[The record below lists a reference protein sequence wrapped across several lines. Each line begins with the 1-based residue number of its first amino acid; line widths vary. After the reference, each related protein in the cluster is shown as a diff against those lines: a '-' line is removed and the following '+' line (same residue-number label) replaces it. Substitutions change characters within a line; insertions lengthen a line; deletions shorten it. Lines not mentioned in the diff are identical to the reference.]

1 MILSRVAEGLYWMGR
16 YLERAENTTRLLLV
30 TEELSTEVLGLDER
44 VARGEW
50 RDLRV
55 IFPGFPESEPPFRHL
70 AGLASASLLGLS
82 IDPENRYSIFHS
94 LKKARDNARSV
105 REALSV
111 EVFINLNETYRELE
125 TQTRRQLADPATFR
139 SALQATHRGL
149 MSTVGA
155 IEHTLARDAG
165 WLFLKLGESLERVF
179 RTVVILRTKLPALVA
194 AEPTVDLPLF
204 YSQWRSLLRGL
215 SCLENYRKVFG
226 ARLEPIDV
234 LQFLLFDPQT
244 PRSVRYG
251 ASAVKEHLDRISSA
265 SDVSQPAR
273 IVGKLAAEL
282 SYQGHELIRDGQ
294 ILSFLDHV
302 QGELGRAHDALSTQY
317 FGT

>member
-1 MILSRVAEGLYWMGR
+1 MILSRVADALYWMGR

-50 RDLRV
+50 EDLRA
-55 IFPGFPESEPPFRHL
+55 IFPGFPDREPGPRPL
-70 AGLASASLLGLS
+70 AGLAAATLRGLS
-82 IDPENRYSIFHS
+82 VDADNRYSVFHS

-105 REALSV
+105 REALTL

-125 TQTRRQLADPATFR
+125 GYPRRRLADPATFR
-139 SALQATHRGL
+139 GAMQSTHRGIL
-149 MSTVGA
+149 STVGA
-155 IEHTLARDAG
+155 IEHTLTRDAG
-165 WLFLKLGESLERVF
+165 WLFLKLGESLERVL
-179 RTVVILRTKLPALVA
+179 RTSVILRAKLPALVE
-194 AEPTVDLPLF
+194 AEPKIGLPLF

-215 SCLENYRKVFG
+215 SSLENYRKVFG
-226 ARLEPIDV
+226 ARLEPVDV
-234 LQFLLFDPQT
+234 LQFLLFDAQT

-251 ASAVKEHLDRISSA
+251 VTALKEYLDRIAGA
-265 SDVSQPAR
+265 SEMSPPVR

-282 SYQGHELIRDGQ
+282 SYQGHDLIRDGQ
-294 ILSFLDHV
+294 SLAFLDHV
-302 QGELGRAHDALSTQY
+302 LGELGRAHDALSTGY

>member
-82 IDPENRYSIFHS
+82 IDLENRYSIFHS

-244 PRSVRYG
+244 PGSVRYG
-251 ASAVKEHLDRISSA
+251 ASLVKEHLDRISSA
-265 SDVSQPAR
+265 SELSQPAR

-282 SYQGHELIRDGQ
+282 SYQGHDLIRDGQ
-294 ILSFLDHV
+294 ILPFLDHV
-302 QGELGRAHDALSTQY
+302 LAELGRGHDALSTVY

>member
-1 MILSRVAEGLYWMGR
+1 MILSRVADGLYWMGR
-16 YLERAENTTRLLLV
+16 YLERAENAARLLMV
-30 TEELSTEVLGLDER
+30 SEELSTEVLGLDENL
-44 VARGEW
+44 ARGEW
-50 RDLRV
+50 RDLRS
-55 IFPGFPESEPPFRHL
+55 IFPGFPDGEPPSRSL
-70 AGLASASLLGLS
+70 AALASTSLRGLS
-82 IDPENRYSIFHS
+82 IDPENRYSVFYS
-94 LKKARDNARSV
+94 LRKARENARSV
-105 REALSV
+105 REALSL

-125 TQTRRQLADPATFR
+125 GQTRRALADPAAFR
-139 SALQATHRGL
+139 SAMQSTHRGL

-155 IEHTLARDAG
+155 IEHTLTRDAG

-194 AEPTVDLPLF
+194 TEPTVDLPLF

-234 LQFLLFDPQT
+234 LQFLLFDAQT

-265 SDVSQPAR
+265 SELSQPAR

-302 QGELGRAHDALSTQY
+302 EAELGRAHDALSTQY

>member
-1 MILSRVAEGLYWMGR
+1 MILSRVADGLYWMGR

-30 TEELSTEVLGLDER
+30 TEELSTEVLGLDEAL
-44 VARGEW
+44 ARAAW
-50 RDLRV
+50 QDLRA
-55 IFPGFPESEPPFRHL
+55 IFPGFPESEAPARQL
-70 AGLASASLLGLS
+70 AAFASASLLGLS
-82 IDPENRYSIFHS
+82 IDQENRFSVFHS

-105 REALSV
+105 REALTL

-125 TQTRRQLADPATFR
+125 GMSRRHLADPATFR
-139 SALQATHRGL
+139 SAMQSTHRGL

-155 IEHTLARDAG
+155 IEHTLPRDAG
-165 WLFLKLGESLERVF
+165 WLFLKLGESLERVS
-179 RTVVILRTKLPALVA
+179 RTVIMLRTKLPALVS
-194 AEPTVDLPLF
+194 AEPKVDLPLF

-234 LQFLLFDPQT
+234 LQFLLFDPLS

-265 SDVSQPAR
+265 SELSQPAR

-282 SYQGHELIRDGQ
+282 SYQGHDLIRDGQ
-294 ILSFLDHV
+294 ILPFLDHV
-302 QGELGRAHDALSTQY
+302 MTELGRAHDALSTVY
-317 FGT
+317 FGS

>member
-1 MILSRVAEGLYWMGR
+1 MILSRVADGLYWMGR

-30 TEELSTEVLGLDER
+30 TEELSTEVLGLDENL
-44 VARGEW
+44 ARGEW
-50 RDLRV
+50 NDLRA
-55 IFPGFPESEPPFRHL
+55 IFPGFPDGEPPARHL
-70 AGLASASLLGLS
+70 AGLAAASLLGLS
-82 IDPENRYSIFHS
+82 IEATNPYSIFHS
-94 LKKARDNARSV
+94 LKEARDNARSV
-105 REALSV
+105 REALSL

-125 TQTRRQLADPATFR
+125 GYNRRQLTDPATFR
-139 SALQATHRGL
+139 SALQSSHRGL

-155 IEHTLARDAG
+155 IEHTLTRDAG
-165 WLFLKLGESLERVF
+165 WLFLKLGESLERLF
-179 RTVVILRTKLPALVA
+179 RTVVILRIKLPALVA
-194 AEPTVDLPLF
+194 SEPKVDLPLF

-215 SCLENYRKVFG
+215 SCLENYRKVHG

-251 ASAVKEHLDRISSA
+251 ASAVKDHLDRISSA
-265 SDVSQPAR
+265 SELSQPAR

-282 SYQGHELIRDGQ
+282 SYQGHDLIRDGQ
-294 ILSFLDHV
+294 ILPFLDHV
-302 QGELGRAHDALSTQY
+302 LAELTRAHDALSTLY

>member
-1 MILSRVAEGLYWMGR
+1 MILSRVADGLYWMGR
-16 YLERAENTTRLLLV
+16 YLERAENTARLLLV
-30 TEELSTEVLGLDER
+30 TEELSTEVLGLDEAL
-44 VARGEW
+44 ARGEW
-50 RDLRV
+50 NDLRTV
-55 IFPGFPESEPPFRHL
+55 FPGFSDVEPPARHL
-70 AGLASASLLGLS
+70 TAQAAASLLGLS
-82 IDPENRYSIFHS
+82 IDPENPYSVFYS

-105 REALSV
+105 REALTL

-125 TQTRRQLADPATFR
+125 MQNRRQLTDPATFR
-139 SALQATHRGL
+139 SAMQSTQRGI

-155 IEHTLARDAG
+155 IEHTLTRDAG

-179 RTVVILRTKLPALVA
+179 RTVVILRVKLPALVA
-194 AEPTVDLPLF
+194 SEPKVDLPLF

-215 SCLENYRKVFG
+215 SCLENYRKAFG

-251 ASAVKEHLDRISSA
+251 TAMVKEHLDRISAA
-265 SDVSQPAR
+265 SEMSQPAR

-282 SYQGHELIRDGQ
+282 SYQGHELIREGQ
-294 ILSFLDHV
+294 ILPFLDHV
-302 QGELGRAHDALSTQY
+302 LTELGRAHDALSTVY

>member
-1 MILSRVAEGLYWMGR
+1 MILSRVADGLYWMGR

-30 TEELSTEVLGLDER
+30 TEELSTEVLGLDENM
-44 VARGEW
+44 ARGEW
-50 RDLRV
+50 NDLRA
-55 IFPGFPESEPPFRHL
+55 IFPGFSDGEPPPRHL
-70 AGLASASLLGLS
+70 AGLAAASLLGLS
-82 IDPENRYSIFHS
+82 IDAANPYSIFYS
-94 LKKARDNARSV
+94 LKKARENARSV
-105 REALSV
+105 REALSL

-125 TQTRRQLADPATFR
+125 GYNRRQLTDPATFR
-139 SALQATHRGL
+139 GALQSSHRGL

-155 IEHTLARDAG
+155 IEHTLTRDAG
-165 WLFLKLGESLERVF
+165 WLFLTLGESLERLY
-179 RTVVILRTKLPALVA
+179 RTVVILRIKLPALVA
-194 AEPTVDLPLF
+194 SEPKVDLPLF

-215 SCLENYRKVFG
+215 SCLENYRKVHG

-251 ASAVKEHLDRISSA
+251 AGAVKDHLDRISSA
-265 SDVSQPAR
+265 SELSQPAR

-282 SYQGHELIRDGQ
+282 SYQGHDLIRDGQ
-294 ILSFLDHV
+294 ILPFLDHV
-302 QGELGRAHDALSTQY
+302 LAELGRAHDALSTLY

>member
-82 IDPENRYSIFHS
+82 IDLENRYSIFHS

-155 IEHTLARDAG
+155 IEHTLTRDAG

-244 PRSVRYG
+244 PGSVRYG
-251 ASAVKEHLDRISSA
+251 ASLVKEHLDRISSA

-302 QGELGRAHDALSTQY
+302 LDELGRAHEALSAVY
-317 FGT
+317 FGS

>member
-55 IFPGFPESEPPFRHL
+55 IFPGFPESELPFRHL

-82 IDPENRYSIFHS
+82 IDLENRYSIFHS

-244 PRSVRYG
+244 PGSVRYG
-251 ASAVKEHLDRISSA
+251 ASLVKEHLDRISSA

-302 QGELGRAHDALSTQY
+302 LDELGRAHEALSAVY
-317 FGT
+317 FGS